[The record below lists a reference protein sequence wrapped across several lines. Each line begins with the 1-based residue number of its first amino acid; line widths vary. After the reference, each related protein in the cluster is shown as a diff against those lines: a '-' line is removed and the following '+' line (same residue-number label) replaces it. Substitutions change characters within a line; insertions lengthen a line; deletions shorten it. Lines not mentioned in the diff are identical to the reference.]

1 MLMATKGPYALM
13 VQPDDIL
20 ISPREVDEHFGTMV
34 CFHQRYALG
43 DKHEYEDKDAFL
55 KDLYLDI
62 AGHNDQGEEK
72 YDKLCDRIAE
82 QFGTDYG
89 AMDRAIDNAL
99 LEGIQKQYIVMPLYL
114 LDHSG
119 LAMQTESFNDP
130 WDSGQVGWIYVSKAD
145 VLKEFGAAE
154 MTDAIRQRAED
165 LMRSEVAVYDCYLRG
180 ECYGFELYK
189 NGELTDSCWGFMGA
203 LDEVKNDMA
212 DYLPKE
218 CAGMLDELQE
228 QEHPATIIKTLLK
241 HAKLQIDQAV
251 KEFDRA
257 PRRQVLGDTR

>member
-34 CFHQRYALG
+34 CFHRRYALG
-43 DKHEYEDKDAFL
+43 DKHNYVDKDDFL
-55 KDLYLDI
+55 REMYLDTVGYDE
-62 AGHNDQGEEK
+62 AGLKRYERMVNIVSSRFRNGPKSEERAV
-72 YDKLCDRIAE
+72 DD
-82 QFGTDYG
+82 
-89 AMDRAIDNAL
+89 AMLKVIS
-99 LEGIQKQYIVMPLYL
+99 EKYIVMPLYL

-119 LAMQTESFNDP
+119 LAMKTTSFNDP

-145 VLKEFGAAE
+145 ALKEFGADK
-154 MTDAIRQRAED
+154 MTGAVRQRAED

-203 LDEVKNDMA
+203 LDDIKKDMA
-212 DYLPKE
+212 DYLPEE
-218 CAGMLDELQE
+218 CAGMLDDLQE
-228 QEHPATIIKTLLK
+228 QEHPGTIIKTLLK
-241 HAKLQIDQAV
+241 HAKLQIDQAA
-251 KEFDRA
+251 KAMEHA
-257 PRRQVLGDTR
+257 PRQQVIGDVR

>member
-1 MLMATKGPYALM
+1 MLMATNGPYALM

-20 ISPREVDEHFGTMV
+20 VSPREVDEHFGTMV
-34 CFHQRYALG
+34 CFHSRYALG
-43 DKHEYEDKDAFL
+43 VKHEYENKDVFL
-55 KDLYLDI
+55 KELYLNTV
-62 AGHNDQGEEK
+62 GRTDQGEEK
-72 YDKLCDRIAE
+72 YDKLCDHVAE

-99 LEGIQKQYIVMPLYL
+99 LEEIQKQYIIMPLYL

-119 LAMQTESFNDP
+119 LSMQTTSFHDS
-130 WDSGQVGWIYVSKAD
+130 WDSGEVGWIYVSQAD

-154 MTDAIRQRAED
+154 MNDATRQRTED

-189 NGELTDSCWGFMGA
+189 NGELSDSCWGFLGPLKEA
-203 LDEVKNDMA
+203 KAAMA
-212 DYLPKE
+212 DYLPEE
-218 CAGMLDELQE
+218 CKTMIDDLKD

-241 HAKLQIDQAV
+241 HAKLQIEQAD
-251 KEFDRA
+251 KEQVRT
-257 PRRQVLGDTR
+257 PRQQAMEI